1 MISALSDVNLPLT
14 TYFYLSQKKGKNLMR
29 IFLSAMLCICFLV
42 PIVQPQTQ
50 SALESDAKGWINL
63 FADRTM
69 KDWIRGPLSAAG
81 QLRAGSMD
89 EPSPWKMDSTTG
101 ILLCEGDKVGHEWIR
116 FAKEQGDCVYHVEWR
131 LTKVDGEPA
140 YNSGVFIRSSADGK
154 IWHQAQGTLAGGFL
168 FGATMVNG
176 AFQRFNLRQDMS
188 ENRVK
193 PAGEWN
199 VYELRAVGKQISLWV
214 NGAVVC
220 ELKEC
225 EVLRGYVGLEAEGY
239 RVEYRNVQIKPLG

>member
-1 MISALSDVNLPLT
+1 MRLLWKVLLGICLVIPAVQ
-14 TYFYLSQKKGKNLMR
+14 SQNKSL
-29 IFLSAMLCICFLV
+29 
-42 PIVQPQTQ
+42 
-50 SALESDAKGWINL
+50 LETDAKGWRDL

-69 KDWIRGPLSAAG
+69 KDWIRGPLGVAG

-89 EPSPWKMDSTTG
+89 EPSPWKMDPAAG

-116 FAKEQGDCVYHVEWR
+116 YATEMADCVFHVEWR
-131 LTKVDGEPA
+131 LTKVEGEPA
-140 YNSGVFIRSSADGK
+140 YNSGIYIRTSADGK

-176 AFQRFNLRQDMS
+176 AVQRFNLRQSMS

-199 VYELRAVGKQISLWV
+199 VYELRTAGRQITLWV
-214 NGAVVC
+214 NGAVTC
-220 ELKEC
+220 EFNEC
-225 EVLRGYVGLEAEGY
+225 EVPRGYVGLEAEGY
-239 RVEYRNVQIKPLG
+239 RVEYRNVQVRPIG